1 MSWHPNDLVS
11 DADLLAY
18 ESRILTQF
26 GAISWETKRH
36 KVLEDWLWPALRGIG
51 LDPDRLRTRVVADA
65 VLAYDG
71 STYTA
76 VTTEAANTTT
86 DDLSV
91 GTILDGGASDALLI
105 GSARPFRG
113 VSLRV
118 LDTPSSATAKLT
130 VTLWQDAWGGVPIID
145 GTARTSGQTLS
156 GGGAVTWP
164 VPGTWVTRAVNSL
177 GPYYW
182 ARLTVNAAL
191 TAGAKAGQLSVI
203 RRSVLC
209 APAAYKTLA
218 WIFREAPAA
227 QDGPWTSKADYYEV
241 LADSSLQRALTL
253 AGGEFDTITEDD
265 VVDADEAAQ
274 TTAQAATLG
283 SGEWSLE
290 RG

>member
-11 DADLLAY
+11 DADLVAY
-18 ESRILTQF
+18 EARILTQF
-26 GAISWETKRH
+26 GALSWETKRH

-65 VLAYDG
+65 VRAFDG
-71 STYTA
+71 SVYTD
-76 VTTEAANTTT
+76 VTAAAANTTV
-86 DDLSV
+86 DDLAI
-91 GTILDGGASDALLI
+91 GTILAGTDDALLI
-105 GSARPFRG
+105 GGARPFRG

-118 LDTPSSATAKLT
+118 LDTPSSTTSRLS
-130 VTLWQDAWGGVPIID
+130 VTLWQDTWGSVPSVD
-145 GTARTSGQTLS
+145 ATAVTSGKTMS
-156 GGGAVTWP
+156 GGGAITWD
-164 VPGTWVTRAVNSL
+164 VPGTWVTRSVDGA

-191 TAGAKAGQLSVI
+191 TPGATAGQLSVI

-218 WIFREAPAA
+218 WIFREAPSS

-241 LADSSLQRALTL
+241 LADGALQRALAL
-253 AGGEFDTITEDD
+253 AGGEFDTVTIDD
-265 VVDADEAAQ
+265 VIDGTEAGQ
-274 TTAQAATLG
+274 TTAQAATMG
-283 SGEWSLE
+283 SGSWSLE

>member
-18 ESRILTQF
+18 EARILTQF
-26 GAISWETKRH
+26 GALSWETKRH

-51 LDPDRLRTRVVADA
+51 LDPDRLRTRVVAEA
-65 VLAYDG
+65 VRAYDG
-71 STYTA
+71 AAYSDVTAAAASTTA
-76 VTTEAANTTT
+76 
-86 DDLSV
+86 DDLAL
-91 GTILDGGASDALLI
+91 GTILAGTDDALLI
-105 GSARPFRG
+105 GGARPFRG
-113 VSLRV
+113 ISLRI
-118 LDTPSSATAKLT
+118 LDTPSTATSRLS
-130 VTLWQDAWGGVPIID
+130 VTLWQDAWGSVPRVD
-145 GTARTSGQTLS
+145 ATESASGKTLS
-156 GGGAVTWP
+156 GGGAVTWD
-164 VPGTWVTRAVNSL
+164 VPGTWVTRLVDAA

-182 ARLTVNAAL
+182 ARMTVSAAL

-218 WIFREAPAA
+218 WIFREAPSS

-241 LADSSLQRALTL
+241 LADAALQRALAL
-253 AGGEFDTITEDD
+253 AGAEFDTVTVDD
-265 VVDADEAAQ
+265 VIDAAEAAQ

-283 SGEWSLE
+283 SGSWSLD